1 MTCVYK
7 CTDRIGVLFSNGTRW
22 EYRAYIVGM
31 DGRVVRAVELLCPD
45 DDTAKEYAKNLV
57 DGHDVEL
64 WQDRRKIAKFDHKP
78 Q

>member
-1 MTCVYK
+1 LCLQVHRRNRGFALKRNAMA
-7 CTDRIGVLFSNGTRW
+7 

-31 DGRVVRAVELLCPD
+31 DGRIVRAVELLCPD

-78 Q
+78 H